1 MTQNKSQ
8 KITML
13 HFVTQNKSQKITM
26 LHFVTQNK
34 SQKIMYVEKE
44 TSLGR
49 LERKRSLFRARF
61 ACLSK
66 VLVFCGKSRCTSKGY
81 VERETSLATL
91 KREGVTFQGSLYS
104 PLKSAGSLWQ
114 IEVHQLEVVRFG
126 KTPIS
131 NILGKFNI

>member
-1 MTQNKSQ
+1 
-8 KITML
+8 ML
-13 HFVTQNKSQKITM
+13 HNSVTQNKSQKITM

-66 VLVFCGKSRCTSKGY
+66 VLVFCGNFECTSKGY

-91 KREGVTFQGSLYS
+91 EKELFRARFARLSKVVVFCG
-104 PLKSAGSLWQ
+104 KS
-114 IEVHQLEVVRFG
+114 
-126 KTPIS
+126 
-131 NILGKFNI
+131 